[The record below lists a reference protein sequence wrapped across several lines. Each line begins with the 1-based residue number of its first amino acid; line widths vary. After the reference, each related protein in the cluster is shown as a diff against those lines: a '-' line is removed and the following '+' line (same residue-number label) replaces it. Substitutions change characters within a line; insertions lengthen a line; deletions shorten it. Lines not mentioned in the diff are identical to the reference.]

1 MATKRTKR
9 GVKRNVEQLG
19 KSNSF
24 DWQDKQ
30 IIGIS
35 CRINVKIWHN
45 TSYMAV
51 KVELTEHFSWL
62 QRRTCR
68 RVNSTRKKEWISCY
82 EKIWRIFFHF
92 QLELYKA
99 LWFITC
105 LFSLWAHW
113 RGGQRVLPLL
123 VFIYNICYWVDEL
136 ATDCRT
142 TREFLAQW
150 CVWSTY
156 VDTSRF
162 RSRTAFSLRRGHIW
176 RNNVIEVA
184 HWDSLLFLLQS
195 SEPVRREK

>member
-9 GVKRNVEQLG
+9 GVKRNVEQVG

-51 KVELTEHFSWL
+51 KVELTEHFIWL

-82 EKIWRIFFHF
+82 ERIWRIFFTFSWSFTKPSDLLHVCF
-92 QLELYKA
+92 HSEHTEEAARECCRCSCSYIISVIGWMNSRLIVVQQGS
-99 LWFITC
+99 
-105 LFSLWAHW
+105 FSLNDVSDLLTWIH
-113 RGGQRVLPLL
+113 RGFVREQLFPFDADISGGTMWLKLHIGIA
-123 VFIYNICYWVDEL
+123 FYFYYNHQNL
-136 ATDCRT
+136 
-142 TREFLAQW
+142 
-150 CVWSTY
+150 
-156 VDTSRF
+156 
-162 RSRTAFSLRRGHIW
+162 
-176 RNNVIEVA
+176 
-184 HWDSLLFLLQS
+184 
-195 SEPVRREK
+195 

>member
-1 MATKRTKR
+1 MPFIWLENASLNFLNPQSINLLRPIFKLAFTSLQTVRVMEICANKICRLLLIISQQSTHAAECFVYMMATKRTKR
-9 GVKRNVEQLG
+9 GVKRNVEQVG

-51 KVELTEHFSWL
+51 KVELTEHFISGCSGAHVDEL
-62 QRRTCR
+62 TQRERKSEYH
-68 RVNSTRKKEWISCY
+68 VTREFEGC
-82 EKIWRIFFHF
+82 FFHF

-113 RGGQRVLPLL
+113 KGGKRVLLLL
-123 VFIYNICYWVDEL
+123 VFI
-136 ATDCRT
+136 
-142 TREFLAQW
+142 
-150 CVWSTY
+150 
-156 VDTSRF
+156 
-162 RSRTAFSLRRGHIW
+162 
-176 RNNVIEVA
+176 
-184 HWDSLLFLLQS
+184 
-195 SEPVRREK
+195 